1 MPLGRRFWIVRT
13 LTVYGG
19 VFGLL
24 YVVSL
29 LKGRT
34 PSEALSF
41 AALWALASTAIFI
54 GSRYYHASR
63 GRVCALCRDTP
74 EPAPHR
80 H

>member
-1 MPLGRRFWIVRT
+1 LGRRFWIVRT
-13 LTVYGG
+13 LTVYAG
-19 VFGLL
+19 VLALL
-24 YVVSL
+24 FVVGV

-54 GSRYYHASR
+54 GSRYYQASR
-63 GRVCALCRDTP
+63 GQACALCRDTP
-74 EPAPHR
+74 DAPTHT